1 MKEQLQKYFDSIDAL
16 SLRERVTLFGAIS
29 LVLMV
34 LLQIALIDPVLSRRI
49 AILAQVAQQ
58 EDETKAIQIQ
68 IQGLVRPDQQDP
80 NALNREKLKQL
91 REQLAQIDRQLEVR
105 QKQFVDPHE
114 MAQMLERMVKK
125 DGKLQL
131 LSLRNLPSAR
141 LSEAGSGAA
150 AAGAGSA
157 PRAPGAREL
166 FRHTVELSVRGS
178 YFDLLEYLA
187 ALERLPEQ
195 VFWEG
200 IELSVAQYPQS
211 VLKLTVYTLSPSKS
225 WLTV

>member
-1 MKEQLQKYFDSIDAL
+1 MKEQLQKYFESIDAL

-34 LLQIALIDPVLSRRI
+34 LLQVALLNPVLSQRI
-49 AILAQVAQQ
+49 AISAQVAQQ
-58 EDETKAIQIQ
+58 EDETRAIQIQ
-68 IQGLVRPDQQDP
+68 IQGLARPDRQDP

-105 QKQFVDPHE
+105 QKQFVAPQE
-114 MAQMLERMVKK
+114 MALMLERMVEKNR
-125 DGKLQL
+125 KLQL
-131 LSLRNLPSAR
+131 LSLRNMPVAR

-150 AAGAGSA
+150 AASAGAA
-157 PRAPGAREL
+157 PRAAGAREL

-200 IELSVAQYPQS
+200 IELSVTQYPQS